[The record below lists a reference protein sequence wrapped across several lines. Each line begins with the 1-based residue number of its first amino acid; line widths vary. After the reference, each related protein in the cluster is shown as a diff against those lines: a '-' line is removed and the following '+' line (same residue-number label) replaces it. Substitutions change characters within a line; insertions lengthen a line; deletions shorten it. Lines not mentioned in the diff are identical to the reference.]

1 MRRLLTP
8 PLAVAALV
16 VLALAGLT
24 AQRSAPPASAL
35 SADDRLQISQLVSR
49 YAYALDTGANNGLDY
64 ADLFAADGEFV
75 GSSGTT
81 RGRDALAGLG
91 RLGFVEGRKP
101 ANGVAHFIMN
111 HVIAPAP
118 GGARGKQYMVLVNIG
133 ENNQPGGQFS
143 NVGGHYEDQ
152 YVKTPQGW
160 RFKRRQFIPSAAA
173 RPGGEPQPLASA
185 APPAAAARPASTAA
199 AGGSLTAQDYLEI
212 RALAVQYSY
221 GLDTGADNGWLY
233 ANVFTEDGE
242 FHGPPAVPG
251 GKPFDAKGRA
261 QLRTFAVPGNGA
273 NYVRHF
279 TSNHLIESAPDGA
292 RGKVYLLVIDIA
304 RDGKPTSVNMGG
316 HYEDA
321 YVRTAEGWRIKT
333 RHFFRSKSAQ
343 TVQAEAKAASA
354 R

>member
-1 MRRLLTP
+1 MRARLTSSLAGFGILL
-8 PLAVAALV
+8 LAVAALS
-16 VLALAGLT
+16 
-24 AQRSAPPASAL
+24 AQRATPPAPAL
-35 SADDRLQISQLVSR
+35 SADDQLEIKQLVSR
-49 YAYALDTGANNGLDY
+49 YAYALDTGADNGLAY

-75 GSSGTT
+75 GSRGTT
-81 RGRDALAGLG
+81 RGREALAELG
-91 RLGFVEGRKP
+91 RLGFVDGRKP

-111 HVIAPAP
+111 HVITPAP
-118 GGARGKQYMVLVNIG
+118 GGATGTQYMVLVNIG
-133 ENNQPGGQFS
+133 ENAQPGGNFS

-160 RFKRRQFIPSAAA
+160 RFKRRQFIPSASAP
-173 RPGGEPQPLASA
+173 RPP
-185 APPAAAARPASTAA
+185 APPAAASTRPAPAA
-199 AGGSLTAQDYLEI
+199 SPATPAPKAGPLTAQDYLDI
-212 RALAVQYSY
+212 RALATQYAY
-221 GLDTGADNGWLY
+221 GLDTGADDGWLY

-261 QLRTFAVPGNGA
+261 QLRTFAVPGGGP

-279 TSNHLIESAPDGA
+279 NSNHAIEAAPEGA

-316 HYEDA
+316 HYEDV

-343 TVQAEAKAASA
+343 TVQAEAAAQG